1 MRGFLDA
8 SPFVIPVSERSGEYR
23 NLAFTFFTGNEEPE
37 SLWMCRAQR
46 DGAILLAQKP
56 A

>member
-23 NLAFTFFTGNEEPE
+23 NLAFMLFTGNGEPE
-37 SLWMCRAQR
+37 SLGMRRAQR
-46 DGAILLAQKP
+46 DSGILLAQ
-56 A
+56 